1 MVAIATQVLP
11 VSDRRF
17 FTNISLLL
25 AAFTF
30 AGFART
36 YYLAQFNEGPGPVL
50 TNALHI
56 HGALCTAWVVL
67 LVVQTRLI
75 AVGRRALHRTLG
87 LLGAVVAI
95 GILASGVFVA
105 LNATRRVHTSTTADT
120 LADPYVFLIFP
131 LTTVALFAVFV
142 LLAVLKRHRP
152 DAHKR
157 YMLLATASLIVPAM
171 ARMTNQAASAL
182 GIVLVPGV
190 VGAVIL
196 QNIFLIA
203 LVLHDFRTR
212 GKLHPVTLWAGG
224 ILLLSEPL
232 RFAIGFSAPW
242 QAFARTV
249 MG

>member
-36 YYLAQFNEGPGPVL
+36 YYLAQFNDSPTPVL
-50 TNALHI
+50 TNAIHL
-56 HGALCTAWVVL
+56 HGALCTAWVL
-67 LVVQTRLI
+67 LMVVQTRLI
-75 AVGRRALHRTLG
+75 AAGRRALHRTLG
-87 LLGAVVAI
+87 LLGALVAVATF
-95 GILASGVFVA
+95 ASGVFVA
-105 LNATRRVHTSTTADT
+105 LNSARRVHTPATADT

-131 LTTVALFAVFV
+131 LTSVAIFSVFV

-171 ARMTNQAASAL
+171 ARITNQATAAFGVV
-182 GIVLVPGV
+182 GIPGV

-203 LVLHDFRTR
+203 LVVHDYRTR
-212 GKLHPVTLWAGG
+212 GQLHPVTLWAGAF
-224 ILLLSEPL
+224 LLLSEPL

>member
-36 YYLAQFNEGPGPVL
+36 YYLAQFNDAPGPIL
-50 TNALHI
+50 TNAIHI
-56 HGALCTAWVVL
+56 HGAFCTTWIVL
-67 LVVQTRLI
+67 LIVQTRLI

-87 LLGAVVAI
+87 LLGSLVAI
-95 GILASGVFVA
+95 AILASGVFVA
-105 LNATRRVHTSTTADT
+105 LNATRRVHTPMTADT
-120 LADPYVFLIFP
+120 LADPYVFLVFP
-131 LTTVALFAVFV
+131 LTSVSIFAVFV

-157 YMLLATASLIVPAM
+157 YMLLATSSLIVPAM
-171 ARMTNQAASAL
+171 ARMTNETTSAL
-182 GIVLVPGV
+182 GIVGVPGV
-190 VGAVIL
+190 LGAVIL

-203 LVLHDFRTR
+203 LVVHDYRSR
-212 GKLHPVTLWAGG
+212 GQLHPVTLWAGTF
-224 ILLLSEPL
+224 LLLSEPL
-232 RFAIGFSAPW
+232 RFALGFSAPW